1 MEQEMYKQDYPQK
14 HSQESLLGNCYKG
27 KAYKKGAF
35 FHAVLH
41 LGLKNVLQK
50 KH

>member
-1 MEQEMYKQDYPQK
+1 MEQEMYKQDYLHN

-27 KAYKKGAF
+27 MAYKKGAF
-35 FHAVLH
+35 FHVVLH

-50 KH
+50 QH